1 MASLVV
7 YFLFSFLLL
16 RVIVLM
22 ARYSIALHAVSLF
35 IIRVLMSCFIG
46 VYYSTFLGSLIML
59 AYASG
64 LLVLLA
70 YFVCLC
76 ANQFV
81 GINFMFWGV

>member
-1 MASLVV
+1 MVTSLVV
-7 YFLFSFLLL
+7 YFIFSLVLL
-16 RVIVLM
+16 RVIVLI
-22 ARYSIALHAVSLF
+22 ASYSIALHALSLF
-35 IIRVLMSCFIG
+35 MIRVLISCFLG

-81 GINFMFWGV
+81 SMNLVF